1 MTPRALAWESECSSD
16 RGGGMMT
23 AEQQIRVDDIIPGDN
38 NREAFDATGLQELA
52 DSIAQYG
59 AAATMSS

>member
-1 MTPRALAWESECSSD
+1 
-16 RGGGMMT
+16 MMT